1 MRILPNYQ
9 NSKENEKWK
18 NEKPGSHS
26 AEIFLTLKN
35 MFLCQIK
42 IGMFNFFAIRKFRF
56 VSPNE
61 PFVTPFVL
69 LVTLLLIFIVEGL
82 IFSSIGTKFR

>member
-1 MRILPNYQ
+1 MGRY
-9 NSKENEKWK
+9 
-18 NEKPGSHS
+18 
-26 AEIFLTLKN
+26 FLTLKY
-35 MFLCQIK
+35 MFLWQIK
-42 IGMFNFFAIRKFRF
+42 IGSFKFLQYANLRF
-56 VSPNE
+56 IPPNE